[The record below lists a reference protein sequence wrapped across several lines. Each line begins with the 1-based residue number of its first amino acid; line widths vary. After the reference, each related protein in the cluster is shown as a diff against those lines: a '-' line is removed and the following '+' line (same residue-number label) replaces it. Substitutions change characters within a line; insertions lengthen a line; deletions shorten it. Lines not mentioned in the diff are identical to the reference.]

1 MVTGDTGHTIATI
14 NCVSYEAAELQQLGN
29 NLECKQWHSVTSK
42 QTIDQIIKVSTDAI
56 SPSPLPALLSQHS
69 SSEPWHCA
77 GLITIPPVVRSFK
90 LHCSLFNDYYDYLIG
105 SFVFMS
111 PIKQQSNENSC
122 ILLAA
127 VAPCQSARMMFRFC
141 SCFYICTTDGLHDAQ
156 SHHHYFIPNVF
167 RLGLC
172 RS

>member
-14 NCVSYEAAELQQLGN
+14 NCVLMRQLGN
-29 NLECKQWHSVTSK
+29 NPECKQWHSGTSK

-69 SSEPWHCA
+69 SSEPWHSR